1 MPPTRA
7 AANLP
12 LEQLAEAC
20 TENTRR
26 YARRELSDTQFCFEL
41 LRRAL
46 ADSVPE
52 AFTWVYR
59 IYERQVLKWVQQHPS
74 LAQSGE
80 SAEFFANAAISRFYF
95 ALRGPKFDHFG
106 TLAQVLAYLKACTY
120 TAVAQYVRD
129 YEKAAWIPLEAA
141 AEASLVVDLGESLQA
156 NEVWAC
162 ICQKL
167 PDERDRGLARS
178 AFLLDLKP
186 KAIVAANPRDWR
198 DEREVTVALYRVR
211 QILRGD
217 PELRERLGLP
227 VVAEP
232 KA

>member
-1 MPPTRA
+1 MSSIRTA
-7 AANLP
+7 AHLP
-12 LEQLAEAC
+12 LEQLADAC
-20 TENTRR
+20 NENTRR

-46 ADSVPE
+46 ADAVPE

-59 IYERQVLKWVQQHPS
+59 IYERQVLKWIRQHPG
-74 LAQSGE
+74 LAQTGE

-95 ALRGPKFDHFG
+95 ALRGPKFNEFG
-106 TLAQVLAYLKACTY
+106 TLSQVLAYLKACTY

-141 AEASLVVDLGESLQA
+141 AEASLAVDLGEEMQA
-156 NEVWAC
+156 KEVWAC

-167 PDERDRGLARS
+167 PDERDRRLARG

-186 KAIVAANPRDWR
+186 KAIVAANPRDWHN
-198 DEREVTVALYRVR
+198 EREVSVALYRVR
-211 QILRGD
+211 QILRSD

-227 VVAEP
+227 EVAEP